1 MYRKT
6 YALIDCNVIED
17 NVKAIIKEYSS
28 YKYYFGVV
36 KANAYGHGLGV
47 IKYMLKAGI
56 NYLAVATLEEG
67 LEVRKRYSD
76 VPVLVL
82 EPVSASDAEV
92 ASKNNITIT
101 IDNKDIFDEIKKKK
115 IRVKFHLKI
124 DTGMNRFGVKSSEVA
139 SYIYNNS
146 DKNLYMEGVFTQLYS
161 GVGEELNKEVSRFKD
176 ITKDIDLNKVDIV
189 HLDRSLTMEQHKA
202 FDFANG
208 VRLGVVMYGFAKRSF
223 PLTWKRKLFNKL
235 TFKKYVPDVSP
246 LKLNTAF
253 KFVTNVMEIKEI
265 KPGEGVGYGGM
276 YDAKSNIKIGILPY
290 GFADFALIKPYY
302 VEIKGK
308 KYKTITNYMDITS
321 VIIDEDVKLGD
332 EVIIFGDMIGIR
344 EIAGYTGVNVYK
356 LICSVTYRVPRVYV
370 YNGKR
375 IEDEEV

>member
-47 IKYMLKAGI
+47 IKYMLNAGI

-115 IRVKFHLKI
+115 IKVK
-124 DTGMNRFGVKSSEVA
+124 
-139 SYIYNNS
+139 
-146 DKNLYMEGVFTQLYS
+146 
-161 GVGEELNKEVSRFKD
+161 
-176 ITKDIDLNKVDIV
+176 
-189 HLDRSLTMEQHKA
+189 
-202 FDFANG
+202 
-208 VRLGVVMYGFAKRSF
+208 
-223 PLTWKRKLFNKL
+223 
-235 TFKKYVPDVSP
+235 
-246 LKLNTAF
+246 
-253 KFVTNVMEIKEI
+253 
-265 KPGEGVGYGGM
+265 
-276 YDAKSNIKIGILPY
+276 
-290 GFADFALIKPYY
+290 
-302 VEIKGK
+302 
-308 KYKTITNYMDITS
+308 
-321 VIIDEDVKLGD
+321 
-332 EVIIFGDMIGIR
+332 
-344 EIAGYTGVNVYK
+344 
-356 LICSVTYRVPRVYV
+356 
-370 YNGKR
+370 
-375 IEDEEV
+375 

>member
-124 DTGMNRFGVKSSEVA
+124 DTGMNRFGVKSSELA

-161 GVGEELNKEVSRFKD
+161 GVGEELNKEVSRFKK
-176 ITKDIDLNKVDIV
+176 ITKDIDLSKVDIV

-223 PLTWKRKLFNKL
+223 PLSWKRKLFNKL

-321 VIIDEDVKLGD
+321 VIIDDDVKLGD
-332 EVIIFGDMIGIR
+332 EVVKIGR
-344 EIAGYTGVNVYK
+344 AHV
-356 LICSVTYRVPRVYV
+356 
-370 YNGKR
+370 
-375 IEDEEV
+375 

>member
-139 SYIYNNS
+139 SYMYNNS

-176 ITKDIDLNKVDIV
+176 ITKDIDLSKVDIV

-208 VRLGVVMYGFAKRSF
+208 VRLGVVMYGFAKNYFHFLGRENF
-223 PLTWKRKLFNKL
+223 
-235 TFKKYVPDVSP
+235 
-246 LKLNTAF
+246 
-253 KFVTNVMEIKEI
+253 
-265 KPGEGVGYGGM
+265 
-276 YDAKSNIKIGILPY
+276 
-290 GFADFALIKPYY
+290 LI
-302 VEIKGK
+302 
-308 KYKTITNYMDITS
+308 S
-321 VIIDEDVKLGD
+321 
-332 EVIIFGDMIGIR
+332 
-344 EIAGYTGVNVYK
+344 
-356 LICSVTYRVPRVYV
+356 
-370 YNGKR
+370 
-375 IEDEEV
+375 